1 MSEHLNISGFCKIRN
16 NNVFLNGNS
25 VFFDTVGIQ
34 VNEFL
39 KNSYRHF
46 NINYPKFFKMD
57 NLSKL
62 GFLTAEL
69 LINLHPQVKS
79 ICPEQTGI
87 VLSNSSSSLDTD
99 FSFYD
104 SIKDSANY
112 FPSPSVFVYT
122 LPNIMIG
129 EICIRHKFTGENVF
143 FVSEQFN
150 PKLIFHQVQNLFTF
164 SNMQCCIAGWVEL
177 FNNNYDSFL
186 CLIEKVTDNEAEN
199 KNSIFDEVNLFNIY
213 KK

>member
-1 MSEHLNISGFCKIRN
+1 MTNNLNITGFCKIRN
-16 NNVFLNGNS
+16 NNIILDDKLLYSENEVVTSF
-25 VFFDTVGIQ
+25 
-34 VNEFL
+34 EFL
-39 KNSYRHF
+39 KKSYKHF

-62 GFLTAEL
+62 GFLTTEI
-69 LINLHPQVKS
+69 LINQYSNIKNIS
-79 ICPEQTGI
+79 PEKTAI

-99 FSFYD
+99 LAYNE
-104 SIKDSANY
+104 SIKDDTNF

-143 FVSEQFN
+143 FVSDKFDK
-150 PKLIFHQVQNLFTF
+150 KLIFNHVNNLFLL
-164 SNMQCCIAGWVEL
+164 SNVEYCITGWVE
-177 FNNNYDSFL
+177 FL
-186 CLIEKVTDNEAEN
+186 
-199 KNSIFDEVNLFNIY
+199 KNSYESFVCIVKKSNENDLKNCIFDEENLLNIY